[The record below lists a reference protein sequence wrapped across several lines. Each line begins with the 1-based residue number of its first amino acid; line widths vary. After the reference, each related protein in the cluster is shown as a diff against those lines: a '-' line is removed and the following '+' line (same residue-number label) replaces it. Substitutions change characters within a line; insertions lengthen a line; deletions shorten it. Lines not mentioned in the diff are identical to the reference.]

1 MLPPHHQL
9 RICFAHG
16 AYRLAERFALRD
28 TGIAHVEV
36 RSIDELARQL
46 PQADVLVVSMLWS
59 NGLAA
64 SAAKLRFIQSISAGT
79 DQYDKALLRERDIRL
94 ASAAGV
100 NAEAVAEHAMA
111 LMLAL
116 VRRLPEARD
125 NQQARRWRGM
135 ISEIAAR
142 EDQLTGKTLLIVGM
156 GRIGGRLARLAKA
169 FDMRVIATRR
179 DPSRGVDPST
189 SAGGADA
196 VYGNERLHELL
207 GQADVVALT
216 CPLTPQTENLI
227 DAAALAAMK
236 PTAHLI
242 NVARGRV
249 VDEPALVDALQQRRI
264 AAAGLDVVRE
274 EPLPASSPLWSL
286 PQVLITPHTAGETQ
300 RYEDAVIDL
309 LLDNLERLWRGEAQ
323 LRNQVV

>member
-1 MLPPHHQL
+1 MLPARDRL
-9 RICFAHG
+9 TICFAHS

-36 RSIDELARQL
+36 RSAERLAREL
-46 PQADVLVVSMLWS
+46 PAADVLVVSGLWK
-59 NGLAA
+59 NELAGIA
-64 SAAKLRFIQSISAGT
+64 PKLRFIQSISAGT
-79 DQYDKALLRERDIRL
+79 DQYDRTLLRTRGIRL

-116 VRRLPEARD
+116 ARRLPEARD
-125 NQQARRWRGM
+125 NQRAKHWRGM

-142 EDQLTGKTLLIVGM
+142 EDQLGGKTLLVVGL
-156 GRIGGRLARLAKA
+156 GRIGERLARLAKA
-169 FDMRVIATRR
+169 FDMRVVGTKR
-179 DPSRGVDPST
+179 DPSSHG
-189 SAGGADA
+189 GGADA
-196 VYGNERLHELL
+196 VHGHDRLHALL

-216 CPLTPQTENLI
+216 CPLTPETEHLV

-249 VDEPALVDALQQRRI
+249 VDEAALISALQHRRI

-274 EPLPASSPLWSL
+274 EPLPPDSPLWSM
-286 PQVLITPHTAGETQ
+286 PQVLITPHSAGETQ
-300 RYEDAVIDL
+300 RYEDAVIDI
-309 LLDNLERLWRGEAQ
+309 LLDNLERLWRGETA
-323 LRNQVV
+323 LRNPIV